1 MGYDFKVVVA
11 DVDESAMPSERPQN
25 LVLRL
30 SQLKAQTVAKHL
42 SFGMSSDYVV
52 LAADT
57 IVVTGD
63 QILGKPVNFQ
73 DFQSMMQALSGSTH
87 TVMTA
92 ITVVNTHTTKSR
104 LVCTDVAFCRL
115 DDADIQRYWQTG
127 EPQDKTG
134 GYGIQANGGQFV
146 SAIKGSYSGVVGL
159 PMVETKELLAE
170 FGVNQ

>member
-11 DVDESAMPSERPQN
+11 DVDESSMPGEHPQN

-42 SFGMSSDYVV
+42 SYDMSAGYVV

-57 IVVTGD
+57 IVVTED
-63 QILGKPVNFQ
+63 HVLGKPANFQ
-73 DFQSMMQALSGSTH
+73 DFQTMMRALSGSTH

-92 ITVVNTHTTKSR
+92 ITGVNTHTTKSR
-104 LVCTDVAFCRL
+104 LVCTDVTFCRL

-127 EPQDKTG
+127 EPQDKAG
-134 GYGIQANGGQFV
+134 GYGIQAIGGQFV
-146 SAIKGSYSGVVGL
+146 RAIKGSYSGVVGL
-159 PMVETKELLAE
+159 PLVETKELLAE
-170 FGVNQ
+170 FGVGQ